1 MVTKTVSKTALL
13 TLLLAAMLVTL
24 SGCARSYTKEQEIAG
39 LAAQFINAFYSRDYT
54 TASSFLTGQALVNL
68 RSAVPA
74 LEAMDVQNKISGLQ
88 TRCDYMSKDKTRGDV
103 VAKYTFEQT
112 VPGAGTTTVEM
123 TSVLKFCQVAGQWKI
138 YSFVNADR
146 VKK

>member
-1 MVTKTVSKTALL
+1 M
-13 TLLLAAMLVTL
+13 LATL

-112 VPGAGTTTVEM
+112 VPGAGTATVEM
-123 TSVLKFCQVAGQWKI
+123 TSVLKFCQVGGQWKI